1 MISRLQYAD
10 LAQSV
15 EADVSKASKSGFE
28 FQSPH
33 QNNAPVVNANLAQLL
48 DRESRP
54 FRVRVPMGAP
64 KNDMSVAERLGT
76 GLQIHFMR
84 SRNPPLIPQ
93 VLFGRENNGDN
104 SRLVMS
110 NADALINSFS
120 G

>member
-1 MISRLQYAD
+1 M
-10 LAQSV
+10 V
-15 EADVSKASKSGFE
+15 EWYTQKTQNLPPERDCGFE
-28 FQSPH
+28 SHPEY

-64 KNDMSVAERLGT
+64 KNDVSVAERLGS

-84 SRNPPLIPQ
+84 SRNPPLTPQ

-104 SRLVMS
+104 SRSVMS